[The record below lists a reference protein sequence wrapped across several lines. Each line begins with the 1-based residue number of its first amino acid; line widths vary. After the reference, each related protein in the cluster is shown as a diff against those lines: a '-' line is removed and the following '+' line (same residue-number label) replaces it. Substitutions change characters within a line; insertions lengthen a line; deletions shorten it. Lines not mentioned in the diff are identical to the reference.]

1 MVLNVSSI
9 LYPHQ
14 LFNSP
19 RQSLL
24 YLLRCYSLN
33 AVVVVTVVFVV
44 VIAVVVVVAVIA
56 AAVVVVVDD
65 FVWQFCKN
73 QDGSWS
79 NCQSS
84 IVGYSAAVLLLLGL
98 CQPLGSII

>member
-9 LYPHQ
+9 LVSHQ
-14 LFNSP
+14 CFYSP

-56 AAVVVVVDD
+56 AVVVVADD

>member
-9 LYPHQ
+9 LISHQ
-14 LFNSP
+14 CFYSP

-24 YLLRCYSLN
+24 YLLHCYSLN

-44 VIAVVVVVAVIA
+44 IIAVVVVVAVIA
-56 AAVVVVVDD
+56 AAVVVDDDD

-84 IVGYSAAVLLLLGL
+84 IVGYSAAVLLLLGFASL
-98 CQPLGSII
+98 LAL